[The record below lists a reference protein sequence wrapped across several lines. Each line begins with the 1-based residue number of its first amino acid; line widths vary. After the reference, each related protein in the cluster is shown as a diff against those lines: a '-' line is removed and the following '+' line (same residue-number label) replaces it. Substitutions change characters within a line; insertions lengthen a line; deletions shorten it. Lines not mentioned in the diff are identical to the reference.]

1 MSSPEE
7 HNQLAKPTS
16 ADPDASLREQLRNRV
31 EEEVA
36 ADQLRSTDVFN
47 TPNL

>member
-7 HNQLAKPTS
+7 LNQPAKTIS
-16 ADPDASLREQLRNRV
+16 ADPDANLREQLRNRV

-36 ADQLRSTDVFN
+36 ADHLRSTDVSN